1 MIQDN
6 IVVFC
11 TVPSENIAKKIA
23 GELIKNHIA
32 ACCNIVKGLTSI
44 YFWENQV
51 QEDNELLLII
61 KTKNK
66 MFDKL
71 EKTILEIHPYEIPEI
86 IALPIIRGHN
96 KYIKWIDE
104 NVK

>member
-51 QEDNELLLII
+51 QEDNE
-61 KTKNK
+61 
-66 MFDKL
+66 
-71 EKTILEIHPYEIPEI
+71 IHPYEIPEI